1 MMNKI
6 FSIVLALVFMNP
18 SFASYLDDW
27 TNDDLCGWMN
37 SATAPEHI
45 QKEVDKRVIICF
57 GGAEVSSLPDAE
69 NYSSENGTVFP
80 SPDPSQIIEAQS
92 DEEDGHSY

>member
-45 QKEVDKRVIICF
+45 QKEVDKRGLFVLGVLRFLHYQTQRITLLRMVQF
-57 GGAEVSSLPDAE
+57 
-69 NYSSENGTVFP
+69 FHH
-80 SPDPSQIIEAQS
+80 QI
-92 DEEDGHSY
+92 HLKL